1 MQLPKGVNWPIAV
14 GKDKLTK
21 PEAVRKGAEVI
32 ASIGVNT
39 TEHLERAL
47 NIAPIVTFR
56 QRVEWCRRYHKAWTD
71 GKPSSVLSMESQLT
85 KHILPRFG
93 SLPLDAVDETAV
105 QEFVAG
111 LKRATFKLTKRNGSL
126 IKTYK
131 LSRKTILNV
140 VGVVK
145 LVLGKKIWMT
155 WELDFGEAG
164 SPRATLFHRTTVEKD
179 YRISRRPILCSLCI
193 AGRNR
198 NATGRGSRTAYRRS

>member
-1 MQLPKGVNWPIAV
+1 
-14 GKDKLTK
+14 
-21 PEAVRKGAEVI
+21 
-32 ASIGVNT
+32 
-39 TEHLERAL
+39 
-47 NIAPIVTFR
+47 
-56 QRVEWCRRYHKAWTD
+56 
-71 GKPSSVLSMESQLT
+71 
-85 KHILPRFG
+85 
-93 SLPLDAVDETAV
+93 LDAVDETAV

-179 YRISRRPILCSLCI
+179 YRIRVIVIFPLVHPDPFALKFLTASCLDSKARLISAFPVLRDTIP
-193 AGRNR
+193 RN
-198 NATGRGSRTAYRRS
+198 SVKDRTLSQ

>member
-1 MQLPKGVNWPIAV
+1 MLNGAV
-14 GKDKLTK
+14 DITK
-21 PEAVRKGAEVI
+21 HGWM
-32 ASIGVNT
+32 GN
-39 TEHLERAL
+39 
-47 NIAPIVTFR
+47 
-56 QRVEWCRRYHKAWTD
+56 RV
-71 GKPSSVLSMESQLT
+71 PSSAWKANSQST
-85 KHILPRFG
+85 SFPRFG

-179 YRISRRPILCSLCI
+179 YPISRRPILCSLCI
-193 AGRNR
+193 VGRNR

>member
-56 QRVEWCRRYHKAWTD
+56 QRVEWCRRYHKAWMD

-85 KHILPRFG
+85 KHILPTVRF
-93 SLPLDAVDETAV
+93 PA
-105 QEFVAG
+105 
-111 LKRATFKLTKRNGSL
+111 
-126 IKTYK
+126 
-131 LSRKTILNV
+131 
-140 VGVVK
+140 
-145 LVLGKKIWMT
+145 LG
-155 WELDFGEAG
+155 
-164 SPRATLFHRTTVEKD
+164 R
-179 YRISRRPILCSLCI
+179 C
-193 AGRNR
+193 
-198 NATGRGSRTAYRRS
+198 